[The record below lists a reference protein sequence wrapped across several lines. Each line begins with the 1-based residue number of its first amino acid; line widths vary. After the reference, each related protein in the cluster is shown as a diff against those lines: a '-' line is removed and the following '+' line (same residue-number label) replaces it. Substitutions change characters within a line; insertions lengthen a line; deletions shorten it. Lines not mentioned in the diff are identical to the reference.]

1 MIASDFTDNS
11 LTGIT
16 TVIGGFASV
25 TKTLTNDISIEG
37 AESFQVNIRF
47 GSPSG
52 TIVGTS
58 PIISVADTSVP
69 TYEVVPSALSINEEQ
84 SVTFTINTVGV
95 PDNTTLYYTISGSSG
110 LVAADFLD
118 NALSGSFVINS
129 STGTITKTLSLDFT
143 TEGNETFTLSVRR
156 GSTSGT
162 IIATSPTITIVD
174 TSITPY
180 EFTSFTFT
188 NAGAT
193 GRTGPTLA
201 QCLSSYNTT
210 TYPWLTNT
218 GFFNMVS
225 QGKQLWT
232 VKIGGVYQFDVR
244 GARGGTYSN
253 GGTTYVGAYGAR
265 IVSRVT
271 LSVGQV
277 IAIAV
282 GQKGYDSATFT
293 TAGGGSFV
301 VLDSTSTPLVVAG
314 GGAGA
319 VSNGAGNLDVN
330 AQGQTTTSGGPAYSI
345 GGGPGTNGGGGGS
358 TYASGGN
365 AADGGTSGS
374 FNNASGGAGFY
385 GSGGDPT
392 GRSGRGL
399 KWSLG
404 MLGGFGFTD
413 SAAVGGFG
421 GGAGQSANT
430 QSAGGA
436 GGYSGGGGTY
446 EQQVGSGGGS
456 FTTSSFSGTNITA
469 TRGFNSDHGSV
480 SVTLISIT
488 ESYNTRPST
497 QNANEGTIVTFRTDT
512 VGVANTTLYYTISG
526 SSGLVAADF
535 TDNALTGSFNVVSGV
550 GITTKTL
557 SNDLSISEGTESFYM
572 DVRTGSTS
580 GTVVTTSP
588 TVLVYDTSNATFN
601 ITPSVSFLNEGG
613 SVGFAVTTTNI
624 PDNTTLYYSIS
635 GSAGISTSDFT
646 DNTLTGSFNIISNS
660 ATVTKTLAN
669 DLSSNEGI
677 ETFNMSI
684 RVGSTSGQITTT
696 SSNVTIYDTSIS
708 PYVVTPSTLSVNEG
722 SSVIFTTTTTAIPDT
737 TLYYN
742 ISGSAGISA
751 SDFTSNSL
759 TGSFPL
765 VSGVGSTTLTLSN
778 DLTTEG
784 TETFYMNIRTG
795 STSGSIVGV
804 SSSVTITDTSLTPD
818 LYAFTTQTFTN
829 AGATGAN
836 GPTLSAV
843 RSAYGGTWQQ
853 NSAYLNVTN
862 GTQQWTCPTT
872 GTYRITCMGANG
884 GSNIAQNAGR
894 GASIIT
900 DVTLVQSTVYNIIV
914 GQCGQSGGNNG
925 GHGAGG
931 SFVFTGNVG
940 TGELIVAAGGG
951 GGTGHDIGFGGNG
964 SQTGSPTTGG
974 GRGTGTSQGMGYGGN
989 YFTGDG
995 GQGNWNGPAGGGA
1008 GWFSDGTDARTH
1020 PTMST
1025 YTNKGFAGSRSGVSI
1040 FGGVRQGRG
1049 DSGGFGGGGA
1059 AGGDGV
1065 SGGGGGGYSGGGG
1078 GANWPGSGNPGHGGG
1093 GGGGSYWTG
1102 SLVSATAGGNTA
1114 GNVSSLSN
1122 GFNSAN
1128 GFVTIT
1134 KITPS
1139 VAMYLDAGNVSSYPG
1154 SGTTWTDLSGNG
1166 KNGTLTNGP
1175 TYSSANSGSIVFDG
1189 TDDYVTT
1196 SSSVL
1201 PSPNSSPLTL
1211 EAVCMNTSG
1220 SGWQT
1225 VLGTH
1230 SSFTQ
1235 IGFNGTTLYFGR
1247 NGGGGNIL
1255 LSSGASVSTNT
1266 WCHIVMTYD
1275 GSLAYV
1281 YLNGSFITSGNI
1293 GSNGQ
1298 TNGVSLLSTFTSA
1311 SPSERFTGRIAVAR
1325 VYNGV
1330 LSSSEVS
1337 QNFNALRG
1345 RYGI

>member
-16 TVIGGFASV
+16 TVIGGFASI
-25 TKTLTNDISIEG
+25 TKTLTSDISLEG
-37 AESFQVNIRF
+37 AESFQVNIRT
-47 GSPSG
+47 GDPSG
-52 TIVGTS
+52 PIVGTS
-58 PIISVADTSVP
+58 PIIAVADSSVP

-84 SVTFTINTVGV
+84 SVTFTINTAGV
-95 PDNTTLYYTISGSSG
+95 PDNTTLYYSISGSSG

-129 STGTITKTLSLDFT
+129 GTSSITKTLSLDFT

-156 GSTSGT
+156 ESPTGT
-162 IIATSPTITIVD
+162 IVATSPTITIVD

-232 VKIGGVYQFDVR
+232 VKIGGVYEFDVR

-282 GQKGYDSATFT
+282 GQMGQNSATYP

-301 VLDSTSTPLVVAG
+301 VLDGTSTPLIVAG

-319 VSNGAGNLDVN
+319 VSNGGGNLDVN
-330 AQGQTTTSGGPAYSI
+330 AQGQTTTSGGPAYSV
-345 GGGPGTNGGGGGS
+345 GGQPGIDGGGGGS

-365 AADGGTSGS
+365 AYASGGNSADGGTSSS
-374 FNNASGGAGFY
+374 FATASGGAGFY
-385 GSGGDPT
+385 GSGGDPP
-392 GRSGRGL
+392 GRNSRGL

-404 MLGGFGFTD
+404 MLGGLSSIADTTL
-413 SAAVGGFG
+413 VGGFG
-421 GGAGQSANT
+421 GGAGAAT
-430 QSAGGA
+430 QTAAAGGA

-446 EQQVGSGGGS
+446 DQQVGSGGGS

-469 TRGFNSDHGSV
+469 TRGFNNDHGSV

-488 ESYNTRPST
+488 ESYNNRPST
-497 QNANEGTIVTFRTDT
+497 QNANEGTTVTFRTDT

-526 SSGLVAADF
+526 SSGLVASDF

-550 GITTKTL
+550 GTTTKTL
-557 SNDLSISEGTESFYM
+557 SNDLSVGEGTESFYM

-580 GTVVTTSP
+580 GTIVVTSP

-601 ITPSVSFLNEGG
+601 ITPSVGFLNEGS

-624 PDNTTLYYSIS
+624 PDNTTLYYTIS
-635 GSAGISTSDFT
+635 GSAGISTSDFA
-646 DNTLTGSFNIISNS
+646 DGALSGSFNIISNS
-660 ATVTKTLAN
+660 ATVTKTLSN

-684 RVGSTSGQITTT
+684 RVGSTSGQIATT

-708 PYVVTPSTLSVNEG
+708 PYVVTLSTLNVNEG

-742 ISGSAGISA
+742 IAGSAAISA

-795 STSGSIVGV
+795 NPSSGPIVGV
-804 SSSVTITDTSLTPD
+804 SSSVTINDTSLTPE

-829 AGATGAN
+829 AGATGVN

-862 GTQQWTCPTT
+862 GTQQWTCPKT
-872 GTYRITCMGANG
+872 GTYRITCVGANG
-884 GSNIAQNAGR
+884 GSNISQNAGR

-914 GQCGQSGGNNG
+914 GQCGESGSSDGGNSG

-974 GRGTGTSQGMGYGGN
+974 GRGTGTSQGIGFGGN

-995 GQGNWNGPAGGGA
+995 GRGNWNGPAGGGA
-1008 GWFSDGTDARTH
+1008 GWFSDGTDARTSA
-1020 PTMST
+1020 TMST
-1025 YTNKGFAGSRSGVSI
+1025 YANIGYGGNRSGVSI
-1040 FGGVRQGRG
+1040 FGGAKAGG
-1049 DSGGFGGGGA
+1049 GAGGFGGGGA
-1059 AGGDGV
+1059 AGGNGY

-1102 SLVSATAGGNTA
+1102 SLVSATAGGNTS
-1114 GNVSSLSN
+1114 GNVANLSN

-1134 KITPS
+1134 K
-1139 VAMYLDAGNVSSYPG
+1139 L
-1154 SGTTWTDLSGNG
+1154 
-1166 KNGTLTNGP
+1166 
-1175 TYSSANSGSIVFDG
+1175 
-1189 TDDYVTT
+1189 
-1196 SSSVL
+1196 
-1201 PSPNSSPLTL
+1201 
-1211 EAVCMNTSG
+1211 
-1220 SGWQT
+1220 
-1225 VLGTH
+1225 
-1230 SSFTQ
+1230 
-1235 IGFNGTTLYFGR
+1235 
-1247 NGGGGNIL
+1247 
-1255 LSSGASVSTNT
+1255 
-1266 WCHIVMTYD
+1266 
-1275 GSLAYV
+1275 
-1281 YLNGSFITSGNI
+1281 
-1293 GSNGQ
+1293 
-1298 TNGVSLLSTFTSA
+1298 
-1311 SPSERFTGRIAVAR
+1311 
-1325 VYNGV
+1325 
-1330 LSSSEVS
+1330 
-1337 QNFNALRG
+1337 
-1345 RYGI
+1345 